1 MIDVILVGNQRG
13 GAGDLARHL
22 MKSENERVVVHDI
35 RGFLANDLMG
45 AFKESEAVAK
55 GTRCKQHLYSL
66 SLNPPG
72 EADVTQEML
81 TDAVERAEKS
91 LGLTGQPRAIVFH
104 TKHGRMHGHAV
115 WCRIDTDHM
124 RAIEMSFDYPK
135 LQALGRDLF
144 REHDWVMPPGFI
156 RHDER
161 NPLNYTLAEWQ
172 QAKRAGRDPK
182 QLKAVI
188 QDCWLTSDSKAS
200 FVAALK
206 DNGFVLT
213 RGDKRGAVAVDHTGE
228 AFPVARAVGITSKLL
243 KERLGDLNDLP
254 SREEGRK
261 QIALSVSAHLKEL
274 QDDQRHIAQ
283 ERLDQAAENRKAAL
297 GHQQKDAKRRQEKQ
311 TQRIIAEKDAA
322 KTRLRTGWRG
332 LVDRITGRKQRMD
345 AENKQRIDTALQRAE
360 DENAAISAAQKRAR
374 QKLLES
380 AADIKALHLDN
391 IRALDADIARLDPE
405 AAPAPAPAPITAP
418 KRNTARDEF
427 NATSTT
433 PPKPKPLKLP
443 DTDAVLAELSDK
455 KAAFDRTDILRTLTQ
470 HTQDPL
476 VLKEAVDQALQSPEL
491 ITLDGGK
498 TPRYTT
504 RDYRA
509 HEDRLHAS
517 VDAMAAS
524 RGFGVSKANIDRAM
538 RDQNQIMHRDFG
550 GALSAEQRAALGH
563 VTGDAQLSSIVGLAG
578 AGKSTLLKTAA
589 QAWERQGITVHGA
602 ALAGK
607 AAEELQKA
615 SGIKSRTLAALETS
629 WENDHAPISKGD
641 VLVIDEAGMVGT
653 RQMARVAA
661 KINEIGAKLVLVG
674 DPDQLQPIQAGTP
687 MRDVVQRHGAT
698 RLTEIHRQCE
708 LWQKR
713 ATRDLADGDIARA
726 VKAYQQRGH
735 VMQADD
741 NNAVITAL
749 VEAYTVDVV
758 ANGDNATRLA
768 FAHRRK
774 DVHAL
779 NIGIRAALRSKAD
792 TPPPEKTYD
801 TENGKRAFAPGD
813 RIVFGKND
821 RELGVKNGML
831 GTVQGISASKLRVLL
846 DGDDANAVTFNPRD
860 YKDFDHGYAV
870 TIHKSQGATVD
881 RSFVL
886 ATRSMDRHLSYV
898 AMTRH
903 KKDMHLFTEDRGW
916 PESKR
921 ERKTRPVLE
930 PQTKPD
936 HATTDGSDT
945 ARQRYIQE
953 QKREAFKTKR
963 TRTPTAQRKKR
974 RSNNPSYSRD
984 GPKLER

>member
-1 MIDVILVGNQRG
+1 MILVGNQRG
-13 GAGDLARHL
+13 GAADLARHL
-22 MKSENERVVVHDI
+22 MKSENERVVVHNI
-35 RGFLANDLMG
+35 RGFIASDLMG

-66 SLNPPG
+66 SLNPPK
-72 EADVTQEML
+72 EAEVTPEML

-104 TKHGRMHGHAV
+104 TKNGRTHAHAV
-115 WCRIDTDHM
+115 WSRIDLDHM
-124 RAIEMSFDYPK
+124 RAIEMSFDRPK
-135 LQALGRDLF
+135 LQNLARDLY
-144 REHDWVMPPGFI
+144 REYDWQLPRGFI
-156 RHDER
+156 RHEER

-172 QAKRAGRDPK
+172 QSKRAGRDPK
-182 QLKAVI
+182 ALKAII
-188 QDCWLTSDSKAS
+188 QDCWLTSDSKSS
-200 FVAALK
+200 FIAALR
-206 DNGFVLT
+206 DNGFVLA

-228 AFPVARAVGITSKLL
+228 AFPVARAVGITSKRL
-243 KERLGDLNDLP
+243 KERLGGLNDLP
-254 SREEGRK
+254 SREEGHREC
-261 QIALSVSAHLKEL
+261 AELLTAHLKDL
-274 QDDQRHIAQ
+274 QDDQRRIAR
-283 ERLDQAAENRKAAL
+283 ERLDQAAENRKAAIA
-297 GHQQKDAKRRQEKQ
+297 HQQMDAKRRHDKQ
-311 TQRIIAEKDAA
+311 VQRINAEQDAA
-322 KTRLRTGWRG
+322 KARLRTGWRG
-332 LVDRITGRKQRMD
+332 LVDRITGHKQRVN
-345 AENKQRIDTALQRAE
+345 AENKNRIDAALMRAGE
-360 DENAAISAAQKRAR
+360 ENAALSAAQKRAR
-374 QKLLES
+374 QKLQES
-380 AADIKALHLDN
+380 TADIKDLHQDN

-405 AAPAPAPAPITAP
+405 SAPAPAPEADP
-418 KRNTARDEF
+418 KRQTVLDDF
-427 NATSTT
+427 NAAAFA

-443 DTDAVLAELSDK
+443 DTDAVLVELSDK
-455 KAAFDRTDILRTLTQ
+455 KASFDRTDILRALTRHSDNPQ
-470 HTQDPL
+470 
-476 VLKEAVDQALQSPEL
+476 VLKEAVDQALKSPDL
-491 ITLDGGK
+491 IKLDGDE
-498 TPRYTT
+498 TQRYTT

-509 HEDRLHAS
+509 HEDQLHAS

-524 RGFGVSKANIDRAM
+524 RGFGVSKPNIDRAM
-538 RDQNQIMHRDFG
+538 RDQNQIMRRDFG

-563 VTGDAQLSSIVGLAG
+563 VTGDVQLSSIVGLAG

-589 QAWERQGITVHGA
+589 QARERQGITVHGA

-629 WENDHAPISKGD
+629 WENDHTPISKGD

-653 RQMARVAA
+653 RQLARVST

-687 MRDVVQRHGAT
+687 MRDVVQRHGAA
-698 RLTEIHRQCE
+698 RLTEIHRQRE
-708 LWQKR
+708 IWQKR

-735 VMQADD
+735 VMRGDD
-741 NNAVITAL
+741 NNAAIAAL
-749 VEAYTVDVV
+749 VEAYTADIA
-758 ANGDNATRLA
+758 ANGNTATRLA

-779 NIGIRAALRSKAD
+779 NTAIRNSLRVKSEIP
-792 TPPPEKTYD
+792 TPERTYT

-813 RIVFGKND
+813 RIVFSKND
-821 RELGVKNGML
+821 RDLGVKNGML

-846 DGDDANAVTFNPRD
+846 DSDDANAITFDPRD

-903 KKDMHLFTEDRGW
+903 KNDLNIFAGDQGW
-916 PESKR
+916 PETKR
-921 ERKTRPVLE
+921 EQKPAPVLE
-930 PQTKPD
+930 PKAKPD
-936 HATTDGSDT
+936 SAASDASDT
-945 ARQRYIQE
+945 ARNRYIRD
-953 QKREAFKTKR
+953 QKREAFKAKR

-984 GPKLER
+984 GPRLEQ